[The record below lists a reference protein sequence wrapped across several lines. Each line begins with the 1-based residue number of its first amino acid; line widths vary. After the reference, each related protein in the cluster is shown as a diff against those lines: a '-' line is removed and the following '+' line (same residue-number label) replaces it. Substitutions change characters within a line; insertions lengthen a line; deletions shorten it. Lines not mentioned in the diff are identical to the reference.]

1 MNIKDIMSDSFLK
14 VAFNEAINQGYSLQ
28 DIVNI
33 YNEVEKEK
41 NLVCRGSFG
50 TCAWSIDNKGLLLI
64 EPQNGQRGK
73 MADPNNF
80 AYEYPWEGYEN
91 DISKVVVKEGVEANK
106 DSSFLFSEFYNCK
119 EMDLSGLDTSKV
131 EDMESM
137 FANCFSLEKIDLSK
151 FDFSNVRN
159 TSHMFSGCGSIK
171 SLDLSGF
178 DAKSVEDATKMFSR
192 CESLEEL
199 KVDSDS
205 FKFESAITPFMFEEC
220 NKLKVDSVA
229 IERLLIK
236 PEFKVKMWQPPK
248 TKEAGLQKDQG
259 GPAR

>member
-33 YNEVEKEK
+33 YSEVEKEK
-41 NLVCRGSFG
+41 NLVCLGSFG
-50 TCAWSIDNKGLLLI
+50 TCTWSIDNKGLLLI
-64 EPQNGQRGK
+64 EPKNGKKGVLP
-73 MADPNNF
+73 DPNNF
-80 AYEYPWEGYEN
+80 AYEYPWEGYER
-91 DISKVVVKEGVEANK
+91 DILKVVVKEGVVANK

-137 FANCFSLEKIDLSK
+137 FSNCFALEKINLSK
-151 FDFSNVRN
+151 FDISNARN
-159 TSHMFSGCGSIK
+159 TSHMFSGCSSIK
-171 SLDLSGF
+171 SLDLSSF
-178 DAKSVEDATKMFSR
+178 DAKSVEDATRMFSR

-199 KVDSDS
+199 KVDSNS
-205 FKFESAITPFMFEEC
+205 FRFESAVTPFMFEEC
-220 NKLKVDSVA
+220 NKLKVDSLA

-236 PEFKVKMWQPPK
+236 PEFKVKTWQPPK
-248 TKEAGLQKDQG
+248 PKEFEPQKNHE
-259 GPAR
+259 RFER